1 MRKMILTSI
10 KSRRTPM
17 EFKISKS
24 FLITKIGMVSKGYFL
39 ENCFIVVQENNLIGN
54 SYKNN

>member
-1 MRKMILTSI
+1 MLLTSI
-10 KSRRTPM
+10 KSQRIPI

-39 ENCFIVVQENNLIGN
+39 
-54 SYKNN
+54 